1 MVKGK
6 IFDIKNFA
14 VHDGPGIRTTVFFK
28 GCPLN
33 CHWCHNP
40 EGIDSSEDL
49 FYYDSKC
56 IGCWNCIDVCPL
68 DAISKEGTKIKID
81 RALCDVCGECV
92 KGCPTTA
99 LQIAGKEVTVEH
111 VMEEIRKSTIYHD
124 TSQGGVTLSGGE
136 PFQQFDFMR
145 RLIERCKEEDI
156 HVTVDTSGFVD
167 KEKLNSI
174 KDKVDLFLFDLKIM
188 DDEKHRE
195 YTGVSNRPILE
206 NLKNLLEDDRSEVII
221 RFPLIPDITDTEEN
235 IDSILEFLS
244 DFKSSKEID
253 ILPYHDVV
261 EKYNRLRR
269 EYKIED
275 VSMPERARVN
285 KVKKR
290 FEDEGYTVKEG
301 G

>member
-206 NLKNLLEDDRSEVII
+206 NLKNMLEDDRSEVII

>member
-68 DAISKEGTKIKID
+68 DAISKEGAKIKID